1 MSGMS
6 IFLFI
11 LLIAAM
17 LATVAMLVRGLV
29 IFLVGASA
37 EVKGGTGPSASA
49 LKSNKAMQY
58 RIFFQAIAILIVVL
72 ILFVAGGR
80 T

>member
-1 MSGMS
+1 MNT
-6 IFLFI
+6 FLFI

-29 IFLVGASA
+29 IFLMSASA
-37 EVKGGTGPSASA
+37 EVKGEGGPSSSA

-58 RIFFQAIAILIVVL
+58 RIFFQAIAIVIVVL
-72 ILFVAGGR
+72 ILLVAGKN
-80 T
+80 

>member
-1 MSGMS
+1 MNT
-6 IFLFI
+6 FLVI

-29 IFLVGASA
+29 IFLMSASA
-37 EVKGGTGPSASA
+37 EVKGERGPSASA

>member
-1 MSGMS
+1 MNT
-6 IFLFI
+6 FLII

-29 IFLVGASA
+29 IFLMSASA
-37 EVKGGTGPSASA
+37 EAKGEKGPSSSA

-58 RIFFQAIAILIVVL
+58 RIFFQAIAIALVAI
-72 ILFVAGGR
+72 ILLLAQKN
-80 T
+80 